1 MRDKEL
7 WQIVLTR
14 FPIWEK
20 ERTCKMERTLR
31 EAARESYYNKL
42 VNERKREEEILG
54 SMGAA
59 KADG

>member
-1 MRDKEL
+1 M
-7 WQIVLTR
+7 VLTR

-20 ERTCKMERTLR
+20 EKTCRMERTLR
-31 EAARESYYNKL
+31 NAARESYYNKL
-42 VNERKREEEILG
+42 VNERKAEKELLD